1 MWERPQRSDELY
13 HHGVKGQKWGVRR
26 YQNPDGTL
34 TEKGRA
40 RRDVQS
46 IVNTMSDK
54 DMWYLGYQKSDIEY
68 GRKNFTKDD
77 SASIASRII
86 VKEGKTPVAFL
97 DLEEWGDE
105 DDKFL
110 NAVIGTR
117 SGDKYRGKGY
127 ASKAV
132 KEGQKWFE
140 EHKDEFKYT
149 SINWGAREGNKASQR
164 LAEKHGFVKEK
175 EQYEKG
181 WVDYTYKK

>member
-1 MWERPQRSDELY
+1 MNELY

-54 DMWYLGYQKSDIEY
+54 DMQYLGYRKGDIEY
-68 GRKNFTKDD
+68 GRQNYTKDD
-77 SASIASRII
+77 PTSIASRII

-97 DLEEWGDE
+97 DLEEWGDG
-105 DDKFL
+105 DNKFL

-117 SGDKYRGKGY
+117 AGDKYRGKGY
-127 ASKAV
+127 ASQAV

-140 EHKDEFKYT
+140 DHKDEFQYT
-149 SINWGAREGNKASQR
+149 DINWGARKGNKASRR
-164 LAEKHGFVKEK
+164 LAEKHGFKKLDQQTES
-175 EQYEKG
+175 G
-181 WVDYTYKK
+181 WVDYSYKR